1 MASDGI
7 LPSNEGR
14 GYVMRRLLRRAV
26 RHGKLLGIN
35 GLFLKDIV
43 KTVVDN
49 SKCEYTELEEKYDYI
64 VKLLQR
70 RKKTLIRLL
79 TGV

>member
-1 MASDGI
+1 MAPDGI

-35 GLFLKDIV
+35 GLFLKD
-43 KTVVDN
+43 
-49 SKCEYTELEEKYDYI
+49 L
-64 VKLLQR
+64 VKLLLTATSVSITSL
-70 RKKTLIRLL
+70 KKSMTIS
-79 TGV
+79 